1 MSEKMFK
8 LAAVLDPRWKMAWC
22 KGDESV
28 ELKRIILEKVQA
40 NKPATNSSTSESAA
54 GSLPKKRSK
63 LIEFMDAQ
71 SPASTTS
78 QTGDSLL
85 LQVLTSI

>member
-54 GSLPKKRSK
+54 GSPSRRDQSFLNSWMHNHQLPRHHK
-63 LIEFMDAQ
+63 LAIVSYYKWM
-71 SPASTTS
+71 
-78 QTGDSLL
+78 
-85 LQVLTSI
+85 SI